1 MAQSP
6 REARRDYA
14 RIAQLT
20 ESERHRLLSAERR
33 RLVIDVL
40 ATRGTPGE
48 LADVARAVAVR
59 ENEGGAVDEATVESV
74 AISLHHVHLPKM
86 DAAGVIGYDAE
97 RNRVESHANRQ
108 GA

>member
-20 ESERHRLLSAERR
+20 ENERHRLLSAERR

-40 ATRGTPGE
+40 ATRGTPVE
-48 LADVARAVAVR
+48 LTDVARAVAVR
-59 ENEGGAVDEATVESV
+59 EDDDGADDETTIESV
-74 AISLHHVHLPKM
+74 EISLHHVHLPAM
-86 DAAGVIGYDAE
+86 DAAGVIDYDAE
-97 RNRVESHANRQ
+97 TNHVESRHDE
-108 GA
+108 